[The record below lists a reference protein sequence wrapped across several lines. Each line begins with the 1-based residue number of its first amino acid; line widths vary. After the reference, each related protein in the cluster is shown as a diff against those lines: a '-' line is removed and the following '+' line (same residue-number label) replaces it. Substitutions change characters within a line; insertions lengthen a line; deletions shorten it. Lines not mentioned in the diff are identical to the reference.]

1 MKIPLE
7 NAITKGHPWQID
19 LDFKMENTPWKMR
32 SSRHSSGFQNK
43 AKFLFYA
50 IYFEIRLRYKS
61 ELSEHDCPNDPVFQK
76 KKSCLYPLNLWH

>member
-1 MKIPLE
+1 
-7 NAITKGHPWQID
+7 
-19 LDFKMENTPWKMR
+19 MENTPWKMR

-76 KKSCLYPLNLWH
+76 KKIVFVSTKSLALIFGISKTFVFCIFQT